1 MEKPRFIIWIFMCG
15 FACVI
20 NLLVLCNLF
29 LYLVPIYL
37 MEDCHDYVDN
47 NIPKVILVIC
57 QFINVVYVV

>member
-1 MEKPRFIIWIFMCG
+1 MCG